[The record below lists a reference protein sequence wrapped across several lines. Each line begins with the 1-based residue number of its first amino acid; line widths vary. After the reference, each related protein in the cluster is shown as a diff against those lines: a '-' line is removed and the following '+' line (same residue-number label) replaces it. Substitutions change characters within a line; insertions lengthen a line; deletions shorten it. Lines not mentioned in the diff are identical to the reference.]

1 MQRSSISNAT
11 FIILFSILTVLAQFG
26 VYYFSGTVIL
36 NFCIAALV
44 CLLFS
49 HIFLEQTLS
58 YDSCFSYSLLNIF
71 ICTVIIMLSYFSN
84 KDSLL
89 PFKPELIL
97 FVILN
102 WCIPLLYC
110 IIRNLTDRSSKYSDF
125 KAFYRNINLVFI
137 LFYIFLLVI
146 LLFLNNIGFVRTYTG
161 AKTANFIPFLTIATL
176 IEDYLNGYIKF
187 GVALPY
193 FLQGIL
199 LFLPYGFYAILLLRY
214 KGRLIRLLA
223 LLVLPALVEL
233 LQQIFHLGRVDVDD
247 IILGLLGGFIGA
259 LLYHTLNRIYRI
271 FTDEDFLYERHYYS
285 FSSNSL
291 HF

>member
-11 FIILFSILTVLAQFG
+11 FIILFSILTVLVQFG
-26 VYYFSGTVIL
+26 VYYYSGTIIL
-36 NFCIAALV
+36 NFFIAAIV

-58 YDSCFSYSLLNIF
+58 YDSCFNYSLLNIF
-71 ICTVIIMLSYFSN
+71 ICTVIIMLSFFSN

-89 PFKPELIL
+89 PFKPELVL

-102 WCIPLLYC
+102 WGTPLLYC
-110 IIRNLTDRSSKYSDF
+110 VIRNLNDPSFKYNGF

-137 LFYIFLLVI
+137 LFYII
-146 LLFLNNIGFVRTYTG
+146 LLAIFLFLHNIDFVQTYTSTD
-161 AKTANFIPFLTIATL
+161 TANFIPFLTIATL

-187 GVALPY
+187 GVVLPY
-193 FLQGIL
+193 FIQGIL

-214 KGRLIRLLA
+214 RSRLIRLLA
-223 LLVLPALVEL
+223 LLVLPVLVEI
-233 LQQIFHLGRVDVDD
+233 LQQIFRSGRVDADD
-247 IILGLLGGFIGA
+247 VILGLLGGFIGA